1 MNTKLTLLTLIL
13 LFANNLNCMEE
24 AAPPFFQ
31 AKKIIEYDIWS
42 KIKDIII
49 DHPDSPEI
57 RHALEP
63 YKSAICS
70 EKTINKWT
78 VLHTSVF
85 HNKFYATK
93 ACLEFGS
100 EVNVKGEIVATPL
113 HLACWIPTKRE
124 LIHALLNAEADLTAK
139 DSMGRTPVEYVRKS
153 NKLDLV
159 TILENEL
166 ARRRW
171 ARKSDWLAAVVI
183 ASTHPKD

>member
-1 MNTKLTLLTLIL
+1 MNTKLTLLTLTL

-24 AAPPFFQ
+24 EAPPFFQ

-78 VLHTSVF
+78 ALHASVF

-93 ACLEFGS
+93 ICLEFGND
-100 EVNVKGEIVATPL
+100 VNTNNLFGTTPL
-113 HLACWIPTKRE
+113 HVACQVKAKTE
-124 LIHALLNAEADLTAK
+124 LVQALLDAGADLAAK
-139 DSMGRTPVEYVRKS
+139 NGYDKTPVQYARE
-153 NKLDLV
+153 NKFLDLV
-159 TILENEL
+159 TILENEP

-171 ARKSDWLAAVVI
+171 ARRSDWLAAVVI